1 MAAEKLHSVEYGNP
15 NNKTSVE
22 IENYMKDPVNALDP
36 LDNQNL
42 DKTQTP
48 NDELLQ
54 IISNGIDSIVIQLK
68 NRLGNNF
75 EESNKNAKEII
86 RVLNQLDVNIK
97 TDLSSLPN
105 NLSIQDDQRIT
116 FTDGNFKKLRDI
128 NLPTYSKGEDINDIS
143 VKNEQIFEN
152 LDSKNIDVV
161 NNQNSLE
168 TQNSGDLNDYNNR
181 LFLKKRLKNCQSIEF
196 LYLNKHAELMK
207 IFEFTLNLFDKYKY
221 STKVML
227 FLLKH
232 LVYKDTDKFYDTEDN
247 TDIKKIKDNNVPNPI
262 NINIPIPII
271 KNIHKLLLDQ
281 KKVQSVIDRMKD
293 VITTPKTDENK
304 PEYKLQKQTKPLRN
318 ETQLNK
324 TLGKEQEVEQE
335 VDPNFFNNL

>member
-1 MAAEKLHSVEYGNP
+1 M
-15 NNKTSVE
+15 
-22 IENYMKDPVNALDP
+22 
-36 LDNQNL
+36 
-42 DKTQTP
+42 
-48 NDELLQ
+48 
-54 IISNGIDSIVIQLK
+54 
-68 NRLGNNF
+68 
-75 EESNKNAKEII
+75 
-86 RVLNQLDVNIK
+86 
-97 TDLSSLPN
+97 
-105 NLSIQDDQRIT
+105 
-116 FTDGNFKKLRDI
+116 
-128 NLPTYSKGEDINDIS
+128 
-143 VKNEQIFEN
+143 
-152 LDSKNIDVV
+152 
-161 NNQNSLE
+161 E